1 MNPLNAYQM
10 TAGDYIGWFWAI
22 SGTTLIICLLSA
34 IIYYIWQRARW
45 YARGG
50 GSSSLAS
57 SDSVILDRILAKI
70 EEKRRIAKEKEE
82 VEAKYE
88 SRINKLEQDIDALKR
103 QAQDSVMLRKE
114 LEQRSLIPATT
125 VTPLLAVF
133 GPDED
138 LERDLVSLRA
148 VERETGMDFRRVR
161 DATFAKIKRYLD
173 QGRVNGRP
181 YTKMH
186 MAVHAGDGGI
196 FLGPERI
203 DGLKFS
209 EILDGVEILLIAG
222 CEGNEIG
229 DWIGRVA
236 HVITISEQV
245 AHKDAS
251 LFARAFWTQI
261 GNGKNPDEA
270 VNVALNLAPSGMDE
284 YVEKHW

>member
-1 MNPLNAYQM
+1 MNPLNTFQM
-10 TAGDYIGWFWAI
+10 TVGDYIGWFWAI
-22 SGTTLIICLLSA
+22 SGTTLVICLFVS
-34 IIYYIWQRARW
+34 IIYYIWQRGRW

-50 GSSSLAS
+50 SSGLEM
-57 SDSVILDRILAKI
+57 SDSAILNQILIKI

-82 VEAKYE
+82 IEAKYD
-88 SRINKLEQDIDALKR
+88 SRINALERDIEGLKR
-103 QAQDSVMLRKE
+103 QAQDSVMLRRE
-114 LEQRSLIPATT
+114 LEQRSLIPPPTI
-125 VTPLLAVF
+125 TPLLAIF

-173 QGRVNGRP
+173 QGRANGRP

-186 MAVHAGDGGI
+186 MAVHASDGGV

-229 DWIGRVA
+229 DWIGRVP

-270 VNVALNLAPSGMDE
+270 VSVALNLAPSGMDE